1 MIIAIIRNNFSI
13 RQVFAGPD
21 PNILF
26 SKDAYQKYVNA
37 EIKNWFEFAC
47 GGILMHKKIPT
58 EYRAKMISFSKDLKR
73 EKALKDLDA
82 YKPCKKK
89 LKVDR

>member
-21 PNILF
+21 PNNLF
-26 SKDAYQKYVNA
+26 SKDVYQKYVNA
-37 EIKNWFEFAC
+37 EMKNWFEFAC

-58 EYRAKMISFSKDLKR
+58 EYRANMISFSKALQR
-73 EKALKDLDA
+73 EKALKDLDTFILCS
-82 YKPCKKK
+82 KQPK
-89 LKVDR
+89 